1 MNKFGG
7 WAIQESCFNLIKEIL
22 PEGKTILEFGS
33 GHGTDALSKHY
44 KMISVENQPE
54 WVGKFDSHY
63 IEVPI
68 KPYSE
73 NNQILTK
80 GLLESEITLN
90 VPDNMPP
97 DLPGEHSP
105 LQKGWFDHILLS
117 EKIKDLK
124 YDLILVDGPNGAI
137 GRGGFLKYLNIFN
150 TDLPVIFDDINR
162 ESEMQLM
169 VKISEKLNRPYKIL
183 NTTTGYI
190 L

>member
-33 GHGTDALSKHY
+33 GYGTDALSKHY
-44 KMISVENQPE
+44 KMVSVENQPE

-68 KPYSE
+68 KPYSTNE
-73 NNQILTK
+73 IATK
-80 GLLESEITLN
+80 GLFELETTS
-90 VPDNMPP
+90 NMPP

-105 LQKGWFDHILLS
+105 LQKGWFDPTMLS
-117 EKIKDLK
+117 EKIKDIK
-124 YDLILVDGPNGAI
+124 YDLILIDGPNGAI
-137 GRGGFLKYLNIFN
+137 GRGGFLKHLDMFN
-150 TDLPVIFDDINR
+150 TNIPLIFDDINR

-169 VKISEKLNRPYKIL
+169 IKISEKLNRPYTIL

>member
-1 MNKFGG
+1 
-7 WAIQESCFNLIKEIL
+7 
-22 PEGKTILEFGS
+22 
-33 GHGTDALSKHY
+33 
-44 KMISVENQPE
+44 
-54 WVGKFDSHY
+54 
-63 IEVPI
+63 
-68 KPYSE
+68 
-73 NNQILTK
+73 
-80 GLLESEITLN
+80 
-90 VPDNMPP
+90 MPP

-150 TDLPVIFDDINR
+150 TDLPIIFDDINR